1 MNGKHLGLA
10 ALVIAAMPMVAMAI
24 AMRPA
29 RIEPGIA
36 LRVAT
41 CIFTSPLQA
50 LELVERAAWIGG
62 PGDSDIDPRI
72 DMQGVARLA

>member
-1 MNGKHLGLA
+1 
-10 ALVIAAMPMVAMAI
+10 
-24 AMRPA
+24 
-29 RIEPGIA
+29 
-36 LRVAT
+36 
-41 CIFTSPLQA
+41 LQA